1 MSTSPGKPK
10 PEPYLI
16 LASRDSIHRSFAYY
30 ADQKGLVTV
39 RCVDRGLLGPL
50 GPWLKRTA
58 DRHAAGLIQAGFL
71 AFVPSAA
78 MAQTIVESS
87 LAVLDAAPGRSARAA

>member
-1 MSTSPGKPK
+1 VSTEACSVRSA
-10 PEPYLI
+10 
-16 LASRDSIHRSFAYY
+16 LAQ
-30 ADQKGLVTV
+30 AD
-39 RCVDRGLLGPL
+39 
-50 GPWLKRTA
+50 A
-58 DRHAAGLIQAGFL
+58 DRHAAGLIQAGYL

>member
-1 MSTSPGKPK
+1 MTPD
-10 PEPYLI
+10 
-16 LASRDSIHRSFAYY
+16 ASI
-30 ADQKGLVTV
+30 
-39 RCVDRGLLGPL
+39 
-50 GPWLKRTA
+50 
-58 DRHAAGLIQAGFL
+58 RHAAGLIQAGYL